1 MWQGSQVPGEG
12 TLTRSCPFTE
22 KLCTLRSI
30 KSYDSSD
37 SGGVPNEQYD
47 PGKLFHCFV
56 TRALILSNQDDG
68 ASPPLIA
75 LLWGLRVSRK
85 GPVGRTCLPRSKAIR
100 NWPTM
105 GTW

>member
-1 MWQGSQVPGEG
+1 MHSGENSSRRSHGHGGIPWGEGQLQPMWQGSQVPGER

-37 SGGVPNEQYD
+37 SGGVPNERYD

-68 ASPPLIA
+68 ARPP
-75 LLWGLRVSRK
+75 S
-85 GPVGRTCLPRSKAIR
+85 
-100 NWPTM
+100 
-105 GTW
+105 